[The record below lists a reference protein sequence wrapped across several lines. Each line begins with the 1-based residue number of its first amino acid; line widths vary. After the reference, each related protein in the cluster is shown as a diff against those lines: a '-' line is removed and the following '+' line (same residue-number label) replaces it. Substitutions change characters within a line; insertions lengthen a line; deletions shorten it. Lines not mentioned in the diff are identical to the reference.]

1 MTHPTRLDHYRRL
14 GHSGLLVSPLALGT
28 MTFGIDNGPKWGS
41 DKEESRRILDR
52 YAEQG
57 GNFLDTANR
66 YTKGTSES
74 FIGEFLEGRR
84 QRFVI
89 ATKYTITGTPGVANS
104 GGNARKTMM
113 EAVTESLR
121 RLRTDYIDLYWVH
134 AWDGRTP
141 IDEVMRGL
149 DDLVRQGKVLYVGI
163 SDTPAWKV
171 AQANTMAELRGW
183 SRFIGLQI
191 EYSLAQ
197 RTPERELLPMA
208 RDLDLGVTPWSPL
221 AGGVLTGKF
230 TSTDAA
236 PEDSG
241 RQAFAK
247 GLGVLTDRVLGIAA
261 TVKAVA
267 TELGVT
273 PAQVALQWV
282 IRQPGVTSPIFGAK
296 RRSQLDEN
304 LGALVVPLVDE
315 HLARLD
321 EASRI
326 ELGFPHDFLGRDNIR
341 AFATG
346 GVTILG

>member
-1 MTHPTRLDHYRRL
+1 MTYPTRLDQYRRL
-14 GHSGLLVSPLALGT
+14 GHSGLLVSPLSLGT
-28 MTFGIDNGPKWGS
+28 MTFGTDNGVKFGS

-52 YAEQG
+52 YAELG

-66 YTKGTSES
+66 YTKGTSET
-74 FIGEFLEGRR
+74 FLGEFLEGRR
-84 QRFVI
+84 QRFVL
-89 ATKYTITGTPGVANS
+89 ATKYSITGAPGVANS

-113 EAVTESLR
+113 EAVTDSLK

-171 AQANTMAELRGW
+171 AQANTLAELRGW

-230 TSTDAA
+230 ASTTSI

-241 RQAFAK
+241 REGFTK
-247 GLGVLTDRVLGIAA
+247 GLGVLTDRVLGIA
-261 TVKAVA
+261 TVVKAIA
-267 TELGVT
+267 SETGAT

-282 IRQPGVTSPIFGAK
+282 VRQPGVTSTIFGAK
-296 RRSQLDEN
+296 RMDQLEDN
-304 LGALVVPLVDE
+304 LGALAVDLTDA

-326 ELGFPHDFLGRDNIR
+326 ELGFPHDFLRRDMVKG
-341 AFATG
+341 FTTG
-346 GVTILG
+346 GVTILD